1 MGSLT
6 PMQHMFCGA
15 AFKPLVA
22 ANGVADGA
30 TANGEWIPLTSLGG
44 SRFLTFI
51 IIAAAATG
59 GIVNTGGTLKVQS
72 SIDGSNGVV
81 LKEQNGSTDLAFT
94 ASKLV
99 SGAGLET
106 NGFLIGTLDLIR
118 MKHNQDPDALPTHVR
133 LVFAP
138 TGGTAQIAA
147 AFVATH
153 PVAHAALAGS
163 NIYNDDDLLSK
174 QHPA

>member
-1 MGSLT
+1 MGALT
-6 PMQHMFCGA
+6 PMQHMSCGV

-30 TANGEWIPLTSLGG
+30 TSNGEWIPLASLGG
-44 SRFLTFI
+44 ARFLTFI
-51 IIAAAATG
+51 ICAAAAAG
-59 GIVNTGGTLKVQS
+59 GIVATGGTLKIQTSV
-72 SIDGSNGVV
+72 DGSNGVN
-81 LKEQNGSTDLAFT
+81 LKAQDGATDLAFT

-99 SGAGLET
+99 SGGDLET

-118 MKHNQDPDALPTHVR
+118 MKHNQDPDAIPTHVR

-153 PVAHAALAGS
+153 PVAHAALAGTT
-163 NIYNDDDLLSK
+163 IYNTDDLLSK